1 MESVMFLGGY
11 DPLPLLKKTDEKK
24 KKIRGKGGIYEKLL
38 LPLQPNFGKSD
49 AFDYVNSCD

>member
-11 DPLPLLKKTDEKK
+11 DPLPLFKKTDEKK